1 MQSVE
6 ISGLKE
12 VQKRLEGYPEAMK
25 KARSEFFEEAGRE
38 MLSTVRRR
46 IGGQGY
52 VANVQEVYTGD
63 GGGYAA
69 VRAKADT
76 ELRGYAAG
84 YITNALE
91 NGHKVRGPSGHAK
104 RERESRREEGR
115 DRVAGIYMYHMTD
128 ADVVRRLTAEGARE
142 IEKKAM
148 AYLEGNG

>member
-69 VRAKADT
+69 VRAKAD
-76 ELRGYAAG
+76 
-84 YITNALE
+84 
-91 NGHKVRGPSGHAK
+91 NGHKVRGPSNHTK
-104 RERESRREEGR
+104 RKRKSRREEGR

>member
-1 MQSVE
+1 
-6 ISGLKE
+6 
-12 VQKRLEGYPEAMK
+12 
-25 KARSEFFEEAGRE
+25 

-84 YITNALE
+84 THQRA
-91 NGHKVRGPSGHAK
+91 GK
-104 RERESRREEGR
+104 RAQGSAGRPTTPRESESPDG
-115 DRVAGIYMYHMTD
+115 
-128 ADVVRRLTAEGARE
+128 
-142 IEKKAM
+142 KKA
-148 AYLEGNG
+148 ATALPESTCTT

>member
-12 VQKRLEGYPEAMK
+12 IQKKLEGYPEAMK

-52 VANVQEVYTGD
+52 VANVQDRHVGS
-63 GGGYAA
+63 GRGYAA
-69 VRAKADT
+69 VRAKAKT

-84 YITNALE
+84 YVTNALDKKLKA
-91 NGHKVRGPSGHAK
+91 N
-104 RERESRREEGR
+104 
-115 DRVAGIYMYHMTD
+115 RVKGKYMY
-128 ADVVRRLTAEGARE
+128 RKTAAELPQIAERGAQE

-148 AYLEGNG
+148 AYLEGKG

>member
-52 VANVQEVYTGD
+52 VANVQEVYT
-63 GGGYAA
+63 A

-91 NGHKVRGPSGHAK
+91 NGHKVRGPSNHPK
-104 RERESRREEGR
+104 RKRKSRREEGR

>member
-12 VQKRLEGYPEAMK
+12 IQKKLEGYPEAMK
-25 KARSEFFEEAGRE
+25 KARSEFF
-38 MLSTVRRR
+38 RR

-52 VANVQEVYTGD
+52 VANVQDQHIGS
-63 GGGYAA
+63 GAGYAA
-69 VRAKADT
+69 VRAKAKT

-84 YITNALE
+84 YVTNALE
-91 NGHKVRGPSGHAK
+91 GGHVQTP
-104 RERESRREEGR
+104 GR
-115 DRVAGIYMYHMTD
+115 YVPAMGKKLKANRVKGKYMY
-128 ADVVRRLTAEGARE
+128 RKTAAELPQIAERGAQE